1 MQFAKIGA
9 MARYEFVMHWR
20 RKTMVVAT
28 LSLAAMCAFAL
39 IIGGS
44 ASKEF
49 ADRMGVD
56 PASTGANIVPF
67 FGLMVYFVMIAL
79 FTPIA
84 ADAIP
89 LDQHVGIGELI
100 DTLPIRRETYL
111 IGKLLGMFASILAG
125 LVAVVVVIGVIARVM
140 LGNYDLISYVQMW
153 LLAALPLAFL
163 NPSLCLL
170 AAAGQPSRKRA
181 ALVGGLV
188 TIVCFLSFTTS
199 VNSSLA
205 GSALTV
211 LDLLNPA
218 RPAIL
223 RYLMPATAPIASD
236 ASGEVFLTVAGGVL
250 ELVLV
255 GGIMWLWMQW
265 RERRA

>member
-1 MQFAKIGA
+1 MQFAQIGA

-20 RKTMVVAT
+20 RKTLVVAT

-39 IIGGS
+39 IIGSS
-44 ASKEF
+44 ASMEF
-49 ADRMGVD
+49 AEKIGADANYTGV
-56 PASTGANIVPF
+56 NIVPF
-67 FGLMVYFVMIAL
+67 FGLIVYFVMIAL

-89 LDQHVGIGELI
+89 LDHHVGVSELI
-100 DTLPIRRETYL
+100 QTLPLRRETYL
-111 IGKLLGMFASILAG
+111 IGKLLGMFVSILAG
-125 LVAVVVVIGVIARVM
+125 LLVVVVVVGVIARVT
-140 LGNYDLISYVQMW
+140 LGNYDLIAYLQMW

-188 TIVCFLSFTTS
+188 AIVCFMSFTTS
-199 VNSSLA
+199 VNDSLS

-218 RPAIL
+218 RPGIL
-223 RYLMPATAPIASD
+223 RYLMPSTTPLSIDS
-236 ASGEVFLTVAGGVL
+236 SGEVFLTVAGGVL
-250 ELVLV
+250 ELVLA
-255 GGIMWLWMQW
+255 GAIIWIWMRL
-265 RERRA
+265 REQRA

>member
-20 RKTMVVAT
+20 RKTLVVAT

-39 IIGGS
+39 IVGS
-44 ASKEF
+44 NASREF
-49 ADRMGVD
+49 ADQMGANPD
-56 PASTGANIVPF
+56 STGANIVPF

-89 LDQHVGIGELI
+89 LDQHVGISELI
-100 DTLPIRRETYL
+100 DTLPLRRETYL

-125 LVAVVVVIGVIARVM
+125 LLAVVVVIGVIARVA
-140 LGNYDLISYVQMW
+140 LGNYDAVSYIQMW

-188 TIVCFLSFTTS
+188 AIVCFMSFTS
-199 VNSSLA
+199 SINSSLS
-205 GSALTV
+205 GSPLTL
-211 LDLLNPA
+211 LDLFNSA
-218 RPAIL
+218 RPGIL
-223 RYLMPATAPIASD
+223 RYLMPSITPLGGD
-236 ASGEVFLTVAGGVL
+236 VSGMVFLTVAAGVL
-250 ELVLV
+250 ELALV
-255 GGIMWLWMQW
+255 GAVVWMWMQW
-265 RERRA
+265 REQRA